1 MFLYFFHWFSGRID
15 FPLLSMLIYIFGF
28 LIPKWFQLLLLLYN
42 VCYFPLFTVIG
53 PLHCEP
59 LYSTSITVLLL
70 LSAVAMLS
78 IICFLFQCFCTTES
92 NKDLERCCLS
102 CCGCLNAIVF
112 IVTVVFGSYLIFGVH
127 GNFDAIKDGYY
138 LENGTNFIDCR
149 LTALPL
155 ITMIFSYGAILIY
168 VVLIFGCCYYT
179 FRIQGLNN

>member
-1 MFLYFFHWFSGRID
+1 M
-15 FPLLSMLIYIFGF
+15 
-28 LIPKWFQLLLLLYN
+28 
-42 VCYFPLFTVIG
+42 IG

-59 LYSTSITVLLL
+59 LHSTSITVLLL
-70 LSAVAMLS
+70 LSAFAMLS
-78 IICFLFQCFCTTES
+78 IICFLFQCCCTKS
-92 NKDLERCCLS
+92 DKDLERCCLS

-127 GNFDAIKDGYY
+127 GNFDAIMDGHY

-168 VVLIFGCCYYT
+168 VVLIVGCCYYM
-179 FRIQGLNN
+179 FRIQGLN